1 MQSQNKVK
9 EENQWLTELRHLMLS
24 RDFIV
29 TVTPFVSLVQAHQG
43 DKEIQSINWRVGRI
57 KLLIGIHLICDSFLC

>member
-9 EENQWLTELRHLMLS
+9 EENQWLTELRHLMLL

-43 DKEIQSINWRVGRI
+43 DKEIQSINWRAGRI